1 MPLDTLSQLYLAATV
16 FGWGFILV
24 SFFLGGL
31 GEHDHSGDSG
41 HSGHAHLHME
51 HGHHHAD
58 HAHIPGATGSHGT
71 ANGHGGGHGGAHS
84 SGHNQNN
91 LDESQQSNA
100 VVATVQN
107 NTYFQIMSVLNPT
120 SISVFLGFV
129 GLSGLAI
136 KTAMPWLGLV
146 SLVPAGVIGFVA
158 VVIMRNV
165 FAYLTARLNVSNT
178 HRSGDA
184 IGHIAEVSTPISAGG
199 TGEVTYV
206 IGTSR
211 FNAAA
216 KCSKPEEAVS
226 RGSKVVI
233 VEREGH
239 LVFVEPYQE
248 N

>member
-31 GEHDHSGDSG
+31 GEHDHGGDSG

-51 HGHHHAD
+51 HGHHAGE
-58 HAHIPGATGSHGT
+58 HAHIPGATGGHHT
-71 ANGHGGGHGGAHS
+71 ADGHHQG
-84 SGHNQNN
+84 N

-100 VVATVQN
+100 VVATVQTS
-107 NTYFQIMSVLNPT
+107 TYFQIMSVFNPT

-146 SLVPAGVIGFVA
+146 SLVPAGIIGFVA
-158 VVIMRNV
+158 VIVMRNV

-248 N
+248 H